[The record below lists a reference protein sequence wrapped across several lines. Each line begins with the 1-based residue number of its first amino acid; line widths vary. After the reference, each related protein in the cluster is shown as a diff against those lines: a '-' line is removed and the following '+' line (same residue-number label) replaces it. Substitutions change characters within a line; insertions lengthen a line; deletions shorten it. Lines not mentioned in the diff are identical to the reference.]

1 MLRDYDATMFNDTI
15 DFITSEMSS
24 ESFIITM
31 FNNNSSTNIEITC
44 VIYTLNTSKSVH
56 LLYYLD
62 TVYRML

>member
-31 FNNNSSTNIEITC
+31 FNNNSSTNIDNMCYLYFEYFEVC
-44 VIYTLNTSKSVH
+44 PSS
-56 LLYYLD
+56 LLFRHCL
-62 TVYRML
+62 